1 MEKTGGGAKRDA
13 VCDALESFL
22 SILNRR
28 TGRGAAAEPEKP
40 KDGLLVLIR
49 KRKKK
54 SGSPPAGSAEAPLT
68 KALTKGD

>member
-1 MEKTGGGAKRDA
+1 MEKNGGGAKRDA

-49 KRKKK
+49 RKKK
-54 SGSPPAGSAEAPLT
+54 KPGTQPATDAGAPI